1 MLVTRL
7 GIRVCTN
14 LCMWLCSTACTE
26 CRGSQFAAVQCS
38 PTTDRVCASC
48 TKCTRDE
55 YEASPCQNGVDRVCR
70 TCDSCTLTKE
80 QQTACGVSFKWRK
93 KVAKAPYACP
103 LTSQTYQTLEARLQ
117 RAKSNRC
124 GAGRCSCSNSGVGN
138 YNPNADSFPDDFR
151 CTEPAVYNI
160 FL

>member
-1 MLVTRL
+1 M
-7 GIRVCTN
+7 
-14 LCMWLCSTACTE
+14 
-26 CRGSQFAAVQCS
+26 QCS

-70 TCDSCTLTKE
+70 TCDSCALTKE
-80 QQTACGVSFKWRK
+80 QQRTCEVSPKWRRK
-93 KVAKAPYACP
+93 LAKAPYACP
-103 LTSQTYQTLEARLQ
+103 LASQTYQTLEARLQ
-117 RAKSNRC
+117 RAKANRC

-138 YNPNADSFPDDFR
+138 YNPNADSFPDDIR

-160 FL
+160 LL